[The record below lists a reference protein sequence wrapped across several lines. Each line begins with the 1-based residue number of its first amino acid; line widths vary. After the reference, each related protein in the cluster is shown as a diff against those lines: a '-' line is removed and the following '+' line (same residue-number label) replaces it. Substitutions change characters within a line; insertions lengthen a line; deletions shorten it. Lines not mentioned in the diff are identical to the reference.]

1 VLRKGLLRKIYNF
14 FSVTTVIFAVFA
26 FFNLENWLLRV
37 LMQGSM
43 SLMMLFMGVD
53 TILLKKQ
60 KTQGYLMVGV
70 SAFLF
75 FVMINTIIIG
85 FKIGAF

>member
-1 VLRKGLLRKIYNF
+1 
-14 FSVTTVIFAVFA
+14 
-26 FFNLENWLLRV
+26 
-37 LMQGSM
+37 
-43 SLMMLFMGVD
+43 MMLFMGVD